1 MFEALAN
8 QIEAE
13 YSGARALEQVAAIYR
28 FDRYFTFAHFHRS
41 GQYCAEEM
49 RRIGLDEVEL
59 LEYAADGRTAYGDWV
74 IPRAWDVEEAELRLI
89 SPWGERLV
97 RWSDR
102 PHCLSLCSAPTPP
115 SGVEAEVVHLAEAA
129 KGDEDVAAPG
139 AGKILFGQD
148 RPAELQKRAVEC
160 GALGFISD
168 CGRRDVYEA
177 TPWDNYAL
185 APRNEEG
192 LFGFML
198 SPRQGDRLREAF
210 QRARRSGQPVRVWA
224 RIDSRLYNGTIPLV
238 TGVIRGETEE
248 EILALAHLYEA
259 GANDNTS
266 GCGAL
271 LEAFRTLTTLIRR
284 GDLPRPRRHLR
295 LLLGFECAGFMAY
308 LVHHREL
315 LPKMIAGLNLDMV
328 GQNQN
333 RSECLLAVTQTPH
346 SHPSYTN
353 TLLKRLVEER
363 IAKQDK
369 LWRWQVRPFSFGD
382 TQISDPMIGIP
393 TPGLWQHPER
403 FYHSSE
409 DTLDKVD
416 PESLRK
422 IGSVAA
428 TYLYFLGQAGPRE
441 AAWLAHEVAAEGKKR
456 LTSEAARWVTQQA
469 QRTEEIEAIGEVD
482 SRELRQRLEYFVDRQ
497 IAALDSVTALLSNP
511 PPKGWPLLMGNLKDD
526 LSDQAGRELD
536 HAEATLRLATGA
548 SVIDGGAPPLS
559 DLEQRAAQI
568 VVHRERFGSL
578 TLETLPPE
586 AQQDCRWGP
595 GWLAAYAT
603 HFYWFDG
610 QRTLLE
616 AVRLMEQEL
625 GKVDLE
631 DLLAYLEFLEKH
643 GYVRLERRGGAVA
656 G

>member
-1 MFEALAN
+1 MVFEVLAN

-13 YSGARALEQVAAIYR
+13 FSGRRALEQVAAIYR

-49 RRIGLDEVEL
+49 GRIGLDEVEL

-74 IPRAWDVEEAELRLI
+74 IPRAWDVEEAELRLV
-89 SPWGERLV
+89 SPWEERLV
-97 RWSDR
+97 CWSDV

-115 SGVEAEVVHLAEAA
+115 TGVEAEVLFLP
-129 KGDEDVAAPG
+129 DEAAPG
-139 AGKILFGQD
+139 DPLAAQAAGKILFGRD
-148 RPAELQKRAVEC
+148 RPAELQKRAVEW
-160 GALGFISD
+160 GSLGFISD
-168 CGRRDVYEA
+168 CGRRDVYDA

-210 QRARRSGQPVRVWA
+210 QRARRKGQPVRVRA
-224 RIDSRLYNGTIPLV
+224 RVDSRLYDGTIPMV

-271 LEAFRTLTTLIRR
+271 LEAFRSLAALIRR
-284 GDLPRPRRHLR
+284 GDLPRPKRRLR

-308 LVHHREL
+308 LVHHRER

-333 RSECLLAVTQTPH
+333 RSECLLSVVQTPH
-346 SHPSYTN
+346 SQPSFTG

-363 IAKQDK
+363 IAKRDP
-369 LWRWQVRPFSFGD
+369 LWRWQVRPFSGGD
-382 TQISDPMIGIP
+382 NQVSDPMIGIP

-428 TYLYFLGQAGPRE
+428 TYLYFLAQAGPRE

-456 LTSEAARWVTQQA
+456 LASEAARWVTRPA
-469 QRTEEIEAIGEVD
+469 QRADEIATAGAVD
-482 SRELRQRLEYFVDRQ
+482 SRELRERLDYLVDRQ
-497 IAALDSVTALLSNP
+497 MAALDSTATLLSGSRPEGWNLLLEAL
-511 PPKGWPLLMGNLKDD
+511 KGD
-526 LSDQAGRELD
+526 LREQAGREWER
-536 HAEATLRLATGA
+536 AKAVLRLAAGA
-548 SVIDGGAPPLS
+548 SVRDGGAPPLS
-559 DLEQRAAQI
+559 DREQRAAQL

-586 AQQDCRWGP
+586 ARPDCRWGP
-595 GWLAAYAT
+595 GWIAPYAQ

-631 DLLAYLEFLEKH
+631 DLMAYLEFLEKY
-643 GYVRLERRGGAVA
+643 GYVRLERRE
-656 G
+656 